1 MLYPLFSP
9 SSFFANQM
17 KPVEFRGLEMKTG
30 CALST
35 TLFALIVLVVFA
47 WSFGLSIFEMITA
60 FTG

>member
-1 MLYPLFSP
+1 
-9 SSFFANQM
+9 M
-17 KPVEFRGLEMKTG
+17 KPVELRGLEMKTG

-47 WSFGLSIFEMITA
+47 WSFGLSVFEMIAA